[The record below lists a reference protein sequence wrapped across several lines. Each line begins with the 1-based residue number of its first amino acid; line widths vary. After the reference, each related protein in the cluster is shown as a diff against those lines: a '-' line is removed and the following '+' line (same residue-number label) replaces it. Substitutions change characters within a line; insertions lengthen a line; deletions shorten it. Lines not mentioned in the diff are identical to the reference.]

1 MKHIDQFLMPE
12 AVLCDMDGTLV
23 DSECIW
29 FEAER
34 AEFGAL
40 GIDWTINDQN
50 LMIGWTIVE
59 GCRNVLQHY
68 GLSAHPQELGERIA
82 ARVLDTVARGGVE
95 WRPGAYEFLQMLDS
109 MGIPLALVTS
119 SFRDYTQLVA
129 RRAPG
134 RGFAT
139 LVTGDAVEHGKPHP
153 EPYLRAAQKLGVT
166 PSKCVAFEDSG
177 AGITSAY
184 RAGVVTVAV
193 PYQGAI
199 PELEGLHILESLEY
213 ADASYLDSLMRD
225 RFGT

>member
-1 MKHIDQFLMPE
+1 MKHVDQFLMPE

-40 GIDWTINDQN
+40 GIDWTIDDQN

-68 GLSAHPQELGERIA
+68 GLSVNPKEIGERIA
-82 ARVLDTVARGGVE
+82 ARVLDVVVRDGVE

-109 MGIPLALVTS
+109 MGIPFALVTS

-213 ADASYLDSLMRD
+213 ADAGYLDSLMRN